1 MAWRSGADLF
11 REMWPLIVARVEAD
25 DFRQEFVEGL
35 LAYFLGCDIDPT
47 DLAGLHPEVDRA
59 LERLAEGDETSA

>member
-11 REMWPLIVARVEAD
+11 GEMWPLIVARVEAD
-25 DFRQEFVEGL
+25 DFREEFAEG
-35 LAYFLGCDIDPT
+35 FLGCDIDPT

-59 LERLAEGDETSA
+59 LERLAEGDETAA